1 MNDATQFFD
10 SGGGGY
16 QIERSLRFNPP
27 DSAYLSRTPG
37 VAGNRK
43 TWTWAGWVKLSA
55 VGTNNA
61 ALFVS
66 GINSSESTEIRILS
80 SSYLNLGHDGVT
92 IGRTNA
98 VLRDLSAWYHVAIAV
113 DSTQATQADRIKMY
127 INGENQSLSISSCPL
142 NLDTEINNP
151 TYTHKI
157 GAFYDNDPNY
167 FLNGYLADVH
177 FIDGQALDPTSF
189 GEFDDNGVWQP
200 IAYQGTYGTNGFHLD
215 FSDNS
220 TAAALGTDTSGN
232 GNTWTVNNISVAAG
246 AGNDSLVDSPTNGTQ
261 TDTGAGGEVVGNY
274 ATFNPLA
281 STATGTVVYSD
292 GNLQATDS
300 SAAGCRVGTIAVA
313 SGKFYWEI
321 VLSAGTTDSAV
332 GVMKATNSAN
342 VTPYGA
348 PNVGYGASS
357 GAKYVYASGSSYGAS
372 WGVNDV
378 IGVALD
384 MDAATVTF
392 YKNGVSQGAISI
404 DASVPHYPYCGDDSN
419 ATNSTWVA
427 NFGQR
432 PFAYT
437 APSGF
442 KALCTANLPTPT
454 IADGSTAMDVALYT
468 GNGSTQTI
476 SGLGFSPDL
485 VWIKC
490 RSHVGEHNLFDTV
503 RGATKFVYSNLT
515 NAEYTD
521 ATSLTAFNS
530 DGFDLGVGTNSD
542 TNITSRTQVA
552 WCWDAG
558 SSTVTN
564 NDGTI
569 TSQVRANP
577 SAGFSIVTYTGT
589 GVTATVGHGL
599 GVAPDLIL
607 CKIYSESGDWVVYH
621 RNAGTTGHLVLN
633 GIAAYTSST
642 MWSPVPDATTVKFDS
657 SGYFGNNSGGKNYLL
672 YCFAPVAGY
681 SAFGSYTG
689 NGSADG
695 PFQWCG
701 FRPRWVLTKASSSIG
716 IWNIHDTARSNSN
729 PTSKLLWAPSAS
741 NEVDYAGGDFTIDCL
756 SNGFKARAAT
766 SSLNSNG
773 VTYVWAAFAE
783 NPFKTSRAR

>member
-37 VAGNRK
+37 SAGNRK
-43 TWTWAGWVKLSA
+43 TWTWAGWVKKSSLAGTQNLFSNMNAGNSTGIYTNFATNLSVQDYA
-55 VGTNNA
+55 SGTIWG
-61 ALFVS
+61 LTSVP
-66 GINSSESTEIRILS
+66 L
-80 SSYLNLGHDGVT
+80 Y
-92 IGRTNA
+92 
-98 VLRDLSAWYHVAIAV
+98 RDTSAWYHIVVAVDTTVATETDRVKLFVNGERIAV
-113 DSTQATQADRIKMY
+113 TGTYPGQDTDTRWNTTATVTLGTQ
-127 INGENQSLSISSCPL
+127 GLVL
-142 NLDTEINNP
+142 L
-151 TYTHKI
+151 
-157 GAFYDNDPNY
+157 NY
-167 FLNGYLADVH
+167 FSGYLADVYG
-177 FIDGQALDPTSF
+177 IDGQALDPTSF